1 MIHTRGTPANGMA
14 LFKLPSLLR
23 SKAAL
28 LLILLTVTLIY
39 YVGGQIGIALALPIP
54 PGNVTAVWLGSPVA
68 WAAVLLF
75 GNKVLP
81 AIWLG
86 DVLVNTPAYVDT
98 SQDIGR
104 SLMVAGVSSIGSTL
118 EAFVGA
124 FLFQRLIGRRSLL
137 NCARNVF
144 KFVAIATLC
153 PTISATIGIICLCI
167 GGISSW
173 ENYGALWY
181 TWWVGNTVSLLVVTP
196 MLLTWLPFPRL
207 QVRSRSVV
215 EVSLLLLL
223 LAGVGYT
230 AFGLGYP
237 VEYMLI
243 PCLVWAA
250 FRFEQT
256 GATAIVVLAASMAL
270 LGTAKGIGPFVRT
283 SLNESLLLLQTF
295 MSVVAITTLFLVAIL
310 RERKQAEL
318 ALRQSEIEKI
328 ELISSLQNQ
337 TTTLDQAL
345 QNLQKTQAQLVQ
357 TEKMSSL
364 GQLVAG
370 VAHEINNPVNF
381 IYGNL
386 GHVQEYTQDLLHMI
400 QLYEKHYPQ
409 PVAEI
414 QAEAEEI
421 DLEFLQS
428 DLRKILGSIRSGT
441 DRIREIVKSLRT
453 FSRTDE
459 SALKE
464 VNIHEGIDSTLLILQ
479 HRLKPRPD
487 RAEIEVVKNYGSLPQ
502 VECFAGQL
510 NQVFMNILANSIDAL
525 EDIENSREETQ
536 RDQSR
541 ITIRTFMIDDQWV
554 EITIADNGY
563 GIPAAIQQRIFEPF
577 FTTKP
582 IGKGTGI
589 GMSISYQIVT
599 EQHGGRLQCVSTPG
613 VGTEFVIQ
621 IPIRRQQYAAA

>member
-1 MIHTRGTPANGMA
+1 MLHNKDIPKSGMA
-14 LFKLPSLLR
+14 LFKFPSLLR
-23 SKAAL
+23 PKAAL
-28 LLILLTVTLIY
+28 FLILPIVTLIY
-39 YVGGQIGIALALPIP
+39 YVSGQIGIALALPIP

-68 WAAVLLF
+68 WTAVLLLS
-75 GNKVLP
+75 NKVLP

-86 DVLVNTPAYVDT
+86 DVLINMPAYVET

-104 SLMVAGVSSIGSTL
+104 SLLVSGVSGIGPML

-124 FLFQRLIGRRSLL
+124 FLIQRLIGRRSLL
-137 NCARNVF
+137 NCAQNVL

-153 PTISATIGIICLCI
+153 PIISATIGVVCLCV

-173 ENYGALWY
+173 GDYGALWY
-181 TWWVGNTVSLLVVTP
+181 TWWVGNTVSLLVMTP

-207 QVRSRSVV
+207 QVRRRSVV
-215 EVSLLLLL
+215 EASLLLLV
-223 LAGVGYT
+223 LASVGYT

-250 FRFEQT
+250 FRFEQA
-256 GATAIVVLAASMAL
+256 GATAIVVLAASIAL
-270 LGTAKGIGPFVRT
+270 LGTAQGVGPFVRQ

-295 MSVVAITTLFLVAIL
+295 MSVVAITTLFLVATL

-328 ELISSLQNQ
+328 ELISSLQTQ

-386 GHVQEYTQDLLHMI
+386 AHVQEYTQDLLHMM
-400 QLYEKHYPQ
+400 QLYEKHYPH

-414 QAEAEEI
+414 QAEAEAI

-428 DLRKILGSIRSGT
+428 DLRKILDSIQNGT
-441 DRIREIVKSLRT
+441 NRIREIVKSLRT
-453 FSRTDE
+453 FSRIDE

-464 VNIHEGIDSTLLILQ
+464 VDIHEGIDSTLLILQ
-479 HRLKPRPD
+479 HRLKPKPD
-487 RAEIEVVKNYGSLPQ
+487 HPVIEVVRDYGSLPR

-525 EDIENSREETQ
+525 DDMEGLRGERQYDRSQ
-536 RDQSR
+536 
-541 ITIRTFMIDDQWV
+541 ITIRTSTIDTQWIQV
-554 EITIADNGY
+554 AIADNGP
-563 GIPAAIQQRIFEPF
+563 GIPAAVQQRIFEPF
-577 FTTKP
+577 FTTKL

-589 GMSISYQIVT
+589 GLSISYQIVT
-599 EQHGGRLQCVSTPG
+599 EQHGGKLQCVSTPG

-621 IPIRRQQYAAA
+621 IPIHRQRPTAA